1 MQSQSKSFLFNPI
14 FSLFSFSF
22 LSDDLK
28 VPPCHTRLH
37 QSYRWFIF
45 LNFSGRVGFFDI
57 STDYTVALMSS
68 VVITLGFLLV
78 IDLALG
84 QVNVFNIVNGL
95 TPEAPRAGRGLLDPL
110 YSLLPSVPRLP
121 DTEIIR
127 EEAISAVAQISEAI
141 EKFENRNN
149 PRAF

>member
-1 MQSQSKSFLFNPI
+1 MQSQSKSFLFDAI
-14 FSLFSFSF
+14 FSNLFLFSF

-28 VPPCHTRLH
+28 VPPCHARLH
-37 QSYRWFIF
+37 LGCFIF

-68 VVITLGFLLV
+68 VVVTLGFLLM

-84 QVNVFNIVNGL
+84 QVNVFNIINGL

-127 EEAISAVAQISEAI
+127 EEAISAVTQISEAI

>member
-1 MQSQSKSFLFNPI
+1 
-14 FSLFSFSF
+14 
-22 LSDDLK
+22 
-28 VPPCHTRLH
+28 
-37 QSYRWFIF
+37 
-45 LNFSGRVGFFDI
+45 
-57 STDYTVALMSS
+57 MSS

-84 QVNVFNIVNGL
+84 QINVFNIVNGL

-121 DTEIIR
+121 DTDIIR
-127 EEAISAVAQISEAI
+127 EEAITAVTQISEAI

>member
-1 MQSQSKSFLFNPI
+1 MIQKFNPAMI
-14 FSLFSFSF
+14 NYITTQLA
-22 LSDDLK
+22 
-28 VPPCHTRLH
+28 H
-37 QSYRWFIF
+37 F

-84 QVNVFNIVNGL
+84 QINVFNIINGVNS
-95 TPEAPRAGRGLLDPL
+95 EAERAGRGLLDPL
-110 YSLLPSVPRLP
+110 YALLPRIP
-121 DTEIIR
+121 DTEVIR
-127 EEAISAVAQISEAI
+127 DEAISAVTQISEAI

>member
-1 MQSQSKSFLFNPI
+1 M
-14 FSLFSFSF
+14 
-22 LSDDLK
+22 
-28 VPPCHTRLH
+28 V
-37 QSYRWFIF
+37 YF

-68 VVITLGFLLV
+68 VMITLGFLLV

-84 QVNVFNIVNGL
+84 QINVFNIINGVNN
-95 TPEAPRAGRGLLDPL
+95 EAERAGRGLLDPL
-110 YSLLPSVPRLP
+110 YALLPSLP
-121 DTEIIR
+121 ETEVIR
-127 EEAISAVAQISEAI
+127 DEAISAVTQISEAI